1 MVQLL
6 STIVSLSFLI
16 CASHAFTIST
26 PSSTC
31 IGTSSQSCLFRSAKT
46 IPYKKNTIITNS
58 NDQLLSSVVQQ
69 MTNNDNGEKETETE
83 SETESEVVSTTSST
97 SSSSSITSPQS
108 FRKATV
114 TTSATEQNGFLTAL
128 VLAPPLIAKF
138 GIVLLVKVA
147 TDLVVFPLLYSY
159 RFCKIVKNKL
169 VGEQQQEQI
178 NGEKVNGGAM

>member
-1 MVQLL
+1 
-6 STIVSLSFLI
+6 
-16 CASHAFTIST
+16 
-26 PSSTC
+26 
-31 IGTSSQSCLFRSAKT
+31 
-46 IPYKKNTIITNS
+46 
-58 NDQLLSSVVQQ
+58 

-114 TTSATEQNGFLTAL
+114 STSAKEQNGFLTAL